1 MKNLFKKPQK
11 AAYILFVIALLVR
24 LSILLFFDNNSIALD
39 GTGYHRIA
47 VNLVK
52 GNGFSNI
59 EVEPYEKS
67 YFREPGY
74 PFFLAG
80 IYSIINIFHPVQ
92 YIENF
97 NIETYKLDKYY
108 PEIIAAKTVQIIL
121 DSFGVVLL
129 FLILMEIS
137 NIKIAF
143 LTSLLTATFFNLAF
157 YSVNIL
163 RETLVVFLL
172 LGLNFF
178 YVKYILKENMRL
190 WLLLIGITIGL
201 LILVFKVHI
210 FILPVLFVLM
220 FLQSKRLKKSIL
232 HASIVTIVAIF
243 IILPHNINVYRF
255 YPDVRVFK
263 TFGNS
268 FTYEMGKYT
277 LAIVKLEYY
286 GILSHKE
293 GSALQDW
300 NKNSKEQFEKS
311 FNGYYLAKADSM
323 NSLVKESLVSKR
335 KIEIYFTNFRKS
347 FFLTK
352 IGDRSGKEL
361 INTYGYLI
369 LIPLV
374 ILPVLIGIFG
384 IIGLFYYG
392 KKYLFYLLPFL
403 VYLSLF
409 WILGDE
415 YRRMIILQPFL
426 IFFGLL
432 LLNKILEYK
441 GIHWLAS

>member
-1 MKNLFKKPQK
+1 MNNLFKRPQK
-11 AAYILFVIALLVR
+11 AAFILFVIALLIR
-24 LSILLFFDNNSIALD
+24 LSILIFFDNNTIEPD

-52 GNGFSNI
+52 GHNFSNQ
-59 EVEPYEKS
+59 EAEPYEKS

-92 YIENF
+92 YIKNF

-108 PEIIAAKTVQIIL
+108 PEIIAAKTVQIFL
-121 DSFGVVLL
+121 DSFGIVLL

-143 LTSLLTATFFNLAF
+143 LTGLLTATFFNLAF
-157 YSVNIL
+157 YNVYIL

-178 YVKYILKENMRL
+178 YVKYILKENMHL

-220 FLQSKRLKKSIL
+220 FLRSKSLKKSIL
-232 HASIVTIVAIF
+232 HASIVTIVTIV

-263 TFGNS
+263 TLGNS
-268 FTYEMGKYT
+268 YTYEMGKYT
-277 LAIVKLEYY
+277 LAIVKSEYY
-286 GILSHKE
+286 GILTHEE

-300 NKNSKEQFEKS
+300 NNNSKEQFKKT
-311 FNGYYLAKADSM
+311 FNGYYLAKADSL
-323 NSLVKESLVSKR
+323 NSLVKESLVAKR

-352 IGDRSGKEL
+352 TGNYSGKEL
-361 INTYGYLI
+361 INNYGYLI

-384 IIGLFYYG
+384 IIGLLYYWRT
-392 KKYLFYLLPFL
+392 YLFYLLPFL

-426 IFFGLL
+426 IFFGVL